1 MQGMQSDVRR
11 GESAPLS
18 AHTVRRQ
25 VERLAIRHRRENG
38 RYGLRAWL
46 QRHEER
52 GLVCLVSEEIPLSCE
67 VGPARLI
74 EPYEVAVT
82 EVNRDYTWGHLMRN
96 RRSLAAVNHMAGV
109 EVAMAHRLAEVQKE
123 REESTA
129 EAVDE
134 IVTLRRAESTG
145 RRR

>member
-1 MQGMQSDVRR
+1 MQQDVQR
-11 GESAPLS
+11 GTSAPLS

-25 VERLAIRHRRENG
+25 VERLARRHRHDNG

-46 QRHEER
+46 VRDEVR
-52 GLVCLVSEEIPLSCE
+52 DVKCLVSEEIPLSCE
-67 VGPARLI
+67 IGGLRIV
-74 EPYEVAVT
+74 EPYEVAIT
-82 EVNRDYTWGHLMRN
+82 EVDRDYTWGHLMRN
-96 RRSLAAVNHMAGV
+96 RRSRAAINHMAGI
-109 EVAMAHRLAEVQKE
+109 EVAMANHLAEVQAE
-123 REESTA
+123 QEETMR